1 MFSRKLL
8 PAPLG
13 IGLLARSQLYEIKAG
28 FRRSSLMKK
37 ATVFISL
44 VLVMIVFPLVSTGQI
59 VEVTP
64 ENPKWGDTIRV
75 TYNPAA
81 EGAVFLESDIVFAV
95 YNVYKKGEASQKSI
109 QMELIGGVFSC
120 DILVEKGNE
129 FLTFYFITLE
139 KMDRKASASILVLME
154 DGTPPWGA
162 NHKMMMNSSKEE
174 YLDYFQEERLL
185 YPKNYAVFRDK
196 WFIMGSYDKE
206 NVTQTV
212 QQDMKWL
219 EENVSSK
226 SEELLFALSY
236 GYLFLEKEERENPM
250 PLFILANSLL
260 NKGGDLKKA
269 AEMIDRATEY
279 FIRGKYRFYQDIEGS
294 ITQRYLPR
302 CFKLSAEIR
311 IKTGDL
317 SRALS
322 DIKAAQAVLME
333 TRPEYFELE
342 AEIWLELGQLQ
353 NAEQALLKSSKLGYS
368 GAEKSMREI
377 YMKRHGSLD
386 GFDSYL
392 TAALKQHLSSKSGDK
407 EVAPDFDVKTL
418 EGEKIR
424 LSDLAGKVVVL
435 NFWFIGCA
443 PCRVEMS
450 GLNELKEELTGK
462 DVVFIAFALDSAE
475 ALKKFLETTVFKY
488 LVIPKAGEIAE
499 LYGAEAYPTHIIINK
514 KGEIEYRLTGGS
526 PERHKQIRPLINIL
540 LR

>member
-212 QQDMKWL
+212 QQ
-219 EENVSSK
+219 
-226 SEELLFALSY
+226 
-236 GYLFLEKEERENPM
+236 
-250 PLFILANSLL
+250 
-260 NKGGDLKKA
+260 
-269 AEMIDRATEY
+269 
-279 FIRGKYRFYQDIEGS
+279 
-294 ITQRYLPR
+294 
-302 CFKLSAEIR
+302 
-311 IKTGDL
+311 
-317 SRALS
+317 SRWRR
-322 DIKAAQAVLME
+322 
-333 TRPEYFELE
+333 T
-342 AEIWLELGQLQ
+342 
-353 NAEQALLKSSKLGYS
+353 
-368 GAEKSMREI
+368 
-377 YMKRHGSLD
+377 
-386 GFDSYL
+386 
-392 TAALKQHLSSKSGDK
+392 
-407 EVAPDFDVKTL
+407 EVAPPKAMVL
-418 EGEKIR
+418 R
-424 LSDLAGKVVVL
+424 LTVSPRAPEAVRPRYRRGPTGPAGLDAGKP
-435 NFWFIGCA
+435 CA
-443 PCRVEMS
+443 TR
-450 GLNELKEELTGK
+450 
-462 DVVFIAFALDSAE
+462 
-475 ALKKFLETTVFKY
+475 
-488 LVIPKAGEIAE
+488 
-499 LYGAEAYPTHIIINK
+499 
-514 KGEIEYRLTGGS
+514 
-526 PERHKQIRPLINIL
+526 
-540 LR
+540 